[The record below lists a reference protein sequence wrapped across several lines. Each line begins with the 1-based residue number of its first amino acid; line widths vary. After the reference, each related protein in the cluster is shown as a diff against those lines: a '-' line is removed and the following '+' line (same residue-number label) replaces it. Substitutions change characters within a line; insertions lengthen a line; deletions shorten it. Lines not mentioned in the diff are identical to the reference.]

1 MIVPPRDRF
10 IENDFPR
17 GRGHNTAT
25 SATMQATPQPL
36 SSALEQALAAS
47 VKDPKLIFEE
57 AGKIWGEPQL
67 MAMITSRPYSGA
79 PLMGYVVDVKCK
91 VIKDGAPG

>member
-1 MIVPPRDRF
+1 
-10 IENDFPR
+10 
-17 GRGHNTAT
+17 
-25 SATMQATPQPL
+25 
-36 SSALEQALAAS
+36 
-47 VKDPKLIFEE
+47 VKDPKLIFQE

-91 VIKDGAPG
+91 VIKDGAPC